1 MRLDLLM
8 TVLGLLLVLAM
19 ILTLIYGREYSRH
32 GYGKSAPTPGAHQR
46 EATIILAFDV
56 SAPLYRSQH
65 T

>member
-8 TVLGLLLVLAM
+8 TILGLLLVLAM

-32 GYGKSAPTPGAHQR
+32 GYGKTAPTSGAPER
-46 EATIILAFDV
+46 EATIMLAFDV
-56 SAPLYRSQH
+56 PPASYRGQH